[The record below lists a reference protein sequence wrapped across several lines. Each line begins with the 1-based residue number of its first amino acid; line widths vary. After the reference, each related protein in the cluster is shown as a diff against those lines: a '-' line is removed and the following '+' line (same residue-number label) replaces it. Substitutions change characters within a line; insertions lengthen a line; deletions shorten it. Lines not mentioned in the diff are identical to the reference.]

1 MNFILAIDQSTSA
14 TKALLFDTDAHL
26 IDQCEMEHDQIYPR
40 PGWVE
45 HDAEE
50 IYQNVLKT
58 IRGLLNQNP
67 GCENRLQCLSITNQR
82 ETFVVF
88 ERASGRPLYNAIVW
102 QCRRGVDICE
112 SLVQAGY
119 NDLIQKRTGLKID
132 TYFSASKLSW
142 LIDNYPDIAEK
153 LKRGDALIGT
163 IDTYLIYRLT
173 GGQVH
178 ATDYTNA
185 SRTLLYDI
193 TRLQWDAE
201 LCDLFHVP
209 MRALPEI
216 RESGAV
222 FGKTS
227 LEGILPSS
235 IPISGVI
242 GDSQA
247 SLFAQHCFEPGSAK
261 VTFGTGSSI
270 LLNIGQPVKLS
281 DAGIVTTIAWVH
293 HNQVTYCLEGLIN
306 YSAATISWLKNQLKL
321 INDAAETEEL
331 ALSIEDN
338 GGVYL
343 VPAFVGLSAPYWQ
356 PNARAAII
364 GMSSYSTK
372 NHIVRAA
379 LESIA
384 YQVKDV
390 LELMVAESG
399 IPLQYIHADGGA
411 VRNRFLMQFVA
422 DMIQYPVVI
431 PDFTNLSAL
440 GAVSFG
446 YLGTG
451 AISSIEDLKRLSN
464 HSKQYQAMM
473 KPEKVAELYQGWKEA
488 VRRVL

>member
-26 IDQCEMEHDQIYPR
+26 IDQCSREHSQIYPR

-58 IRGLLNQNP
+58 IHSLLEQNP

-82 ETFVVF
+82 ETIVVF
-88 ERASGRPLYNAIVW
+88 DRASGRPLYNAIVW

-119 NDLIQKRTGLKID
+119 NDLVQKRTGLKID

-142 LIDNYPDIAEK
+142 LIDNQPEIAKK

-178 ATDYTNA
+178 ATDFTNA
-185 SRTLLYDI
+185 SRTLLYNI

-209 MRALPEI
+209 MQALPEVC
-216 RESGAV
+216 ESGAV
-222 FGKTS
+222 FGQTS
-227 LEGILPSS
+227 LEGILPRP

-270 LLNIGQPVKLS
+270 LLNIGQSVKRS
-281 DAGIVTTIAWVH
+281 DAGIVTTIAWVYH
-293 HNQVTYCLEGLIN
+293 HQVTYCLEGLIN

-364 GMSSYSTK
+364 GMTSYTTK

-390 LELMVAESG
+390 LELMVAETG

-431 PDFTNLSAL
+431 PGVTNLSAL

-446 YLGTG
+446 YLSTGT
-451 AISSIEDLKRLSN
+451 ISSIEDLKRLSN
-464 HSKQYQAMM
+464 HSEQYQAKM
-473 KPEKVAELYQGWKEA
+473 KPEQVAGLYQGWKEA